1 MKITS
6 VNRTPH
12 FGAQGQD
19 VNFDAS
25 KEKKKKYVDPLA
37 NWPMRGL
44 GYTNDIGIA
53 INELAPATARL
64 FWVPALSIINMMV

>member
-25 KEKKKKYVDPLA
+25 KEKRKNTLIPLLI
-37 NWPMRGL
+37 GL
-44 GYTNDIGIA
+44 CAVLA
-53 INELAPATARL
+53 IPTISVLL
-64 FWVPALSIINMMV
+64 

>member
-25 KEKKKKYVDPLA
+25 KEKKKKYYSTHLDFSL
-37 NWPMRGL
+37 
-44 GYTNDIGIA
+44 DI
-53 INELAPATARL
+53 EK
-64 FWVPALSIINMMV
+64 VHD